1 MRKQAKRKSA
11 RKLRPPS
18 NLPLTKKHWYGRW
31 HDFPAHKE
39 VHWLSVIAIAWGVGL
54 ALLSGLVAM
63 KQGSDAIPIVQQP
76 AELKRQA
83 QAEPLEELNGSVLG
97 VEDTVPAPIDEIRNQ
112 RIQRN
117 PNQLNVKRP

>member
-1 MRKQAKRKSA
+1 M
-11 RKLRPPS
+11 
-18 NLPLTKKHWYGRW
+18 
-31 HDFPAHKE
+31 
-39 VHWLSVIAIAWGVGL
+39 